1 MLCVYRK
8 AQLCLCTLTMFKYRC
23 NICVR
28 SRVSECNVSCT
39 ACTVLAGERNISHSA
54 INQPVCQVLQMC
66 PNLASYAASSA
77 YKKAASPFLLV
88 LSNGMYCISDTDS
101 DTAHSIDKAHIYHS
115 LIHIHPSLVCHVI
128 VCGVFLKE
136 IFDFFISIIIITFCF
151 SLNDN
156 TFNSMPLCSCCFQYL
171 PLLGGC

>member
-54 INQPVCQVLQMC
+54 INQPVCQVRQMC
-66 PNLASYAASSA
+66 PQQATLLPLLTRRQPA
-77 YKKAASPFLLV
+77 PFSQSFQMV
-88 LSNGMYCISDTDS
+88 CISDTDS
-101 DTAHSIDKAHIYHS
+101 DTTHSIDKAHIYHS

-136 IFDFFISIIIITFCF
+136 IFVFFISIILITFCF
-151 SLNDN
+151 SLS

-171 PLLGGC
+171 PLLGGCQGL